1 MTFPTFGLVF
11 FLLCSNYRWIR
22 SYEVVLRVD
31 ALLREGPIPSAASAL
46 SREMVRVGMA
56 ISTRSHQPSHT
67 VRSENI
73 SQFNTTQPENM

>member
-1 MTFPTFGLVF
+1 M
-11 FLLCSNYRWIR
+11 YQEII
-22 SYEVVLRVD
+22 VLWAD

-67 VRSENI
+67 VRPENV
-73 SQFNTTQPENM
+73 SQFNTTQPKNI